1 MLVAIDTEA
10 LHLAVL
16 LKARK
21 ERMQQEE
28 NVVVDIP
35 LLTLLESQAA
45 EKHLAAKV
53 VGVHGKN
60 NRLIA
65 KESLVSKQ
73 KLESVEQT
81 QQQLELK
88 NAVSLELQ
96 KAALKLVRI

>member
-1 MLVAIDTEA
+1 
-10 LHLAVL
+10 
-16 LKARK
+16 
-21 ERMQQEE
+21 MQQEE

-53 VGVHGKN
+53 VGVHGKS

-65 KESLVSKQ
+65 KEGLVNKQ
-73 KLESVEQT
+73 QLESVDQI

-96 KAALKLVRI
+96 EAALEPAWI